1 METLQKYLGQ
11 VKVPCA
17 TDNVYKEECV
27 LSFDTPET
35 PTGLYVSLTSFLG
48 FGVEYA
54 GRYAER
60 SGHRVFLHL
69 KRDKIEIPDAS
80 TTGTGGGADGPEKK
94 ITRLA
99 IGVEGGATTES
110 KKYEYTEH
118 YKVVVYEAGSAA
130 GPPTVS
136 LEYPNTDLPLL
147 VQNAVDAIQRAEAAS
162 VKREREQLAGTWDG
176 EIRQVSRHA
185 ADLLQL
191 DNGRKIPPTG
201 WKCEKCDLTS
211 NLWLNLTDGSIMC
224 GRKFFDGSGGNDHAV
239 NHYKETS
246 YPLAVK
252 LGTITADGKGDVYS
266 YSEDDM
272 VEDPHLVKHL
282 AHWGINVGQLEKTEK
297 SMIELEL
304 DLNQRIGEW
313 GILCES
319 ASQLKPIAGPGYTGM
334 KNLGNTCYLNSVMQ
348 VMFTIPDFVRR
359 FVEGADAIFERA
371 PADPANDFNVQ
382 MAKLGTGLCS
392 GKYSV
397 LSDNT
402 LDTIDSSS
410 GGIAPTMFKAL
421 IGRGHPDF
429 STKQQQDAQEFFLHL
444 VSSLEKHSRQPP
456 AANPAE
462 ALKFCIEDRVECCSS
477 GKVMYN
483 RRDEWCLPL
492 QIPLQKATNIEEVK
506 RYEAEREAAEKEGRR
521 LDPDS
526 LVRPKI
532 PLSAC
537 LDTFAQPELVEQFY
551 SSAINAKTTAK
562 KTTKLASMPDYLML
576 HLKKFTLKEDWTS
589 IKLDVAIDI
598 PEVLDL
604 ETLRGTGKQPDEEEL
619 PDIVGRPPTPPP
631 MDPEVMEQLI
641 GMGFPPE
648 ACKRA
653 IFFTKNTGIEPATQ
667 WMMEHIAD
675 ADFAAPFVPPGT
687 GGKSGAAG
695 SAAAAAAAA
704 AFTPDPV
711 GLEMLMGMGF
721 TDRQATKALRE
732 TGNNTE
738 RAVDWI
744 FSHTDELDTMAIDDA
759 TFDSVATA
767 AAAAAGGG
775 GSAGASAASSAGAAQ
790 ASAGKSSGPTYRDGT
805 GKYKLVA
812 FISHMGTSAQVGH
825 YVCHILKDGQWVI
838 FNDNKVAISQNP
850 PKELGYLYL
859 YQRVRPAA
867 CDTLRYG
874 PEDMR
879 SQKKCHEFPSFSS
892 K

>member
-1 METLQKYLGQ
+1 METLRKYLNQ

-17 TDNVYKEECV
+17 SDNVYKEECV
-27 LSFDTPET
+27 YSFDNPET
-35 PTGLYVSLTSFLG
+35 DTGLYVSLTSFLG
-48 FGVEYA
+48 FGEQHVRAYA
-54 GRYAER
+54 DRTGN
-60 SGHRVFLHL
+60 RVFLHL
-69 KRDKIEIPDAS
+69 KRDKIDVTDPSIADGAGS
-80 TTGTGGGADGPEKK
+80 ADGPEKK

-99 IGVEGGATTES
+99 IGVEGGYTGAES
-110 KKYEYTEH
+110 KKYEYKEH
-118 YKVVVYEAGSAA
+118 FQVVVFDEPVAR
-130 GPPTVS
+130 
-136 LEYPNTDLPLL
+136 LDYPNVDLPLQ
-147 VQNAVDAIQRAEAAS
+147 VQNAIEAVQKAEAAS
-162 VKREREQLAGTWDG
+162 VKREREQLANTWDG
-176 EIRQVSRHA
+176 EIRQVSAHA

-191 DNGRKIPPTG
+191 DNGKKIPPTG

-239 NHYKETS
+239 NHYKETN

-272 VEDPHLVKHL
+272 VEDPHLVQHL

-319 ASQLKPIAGPGYTGM
+319 GSQLKPIAGPGYTGM

-348 VMFTIPDFVRR
+348 VLFTIPDFVHR
-359 FVEGADAIFERA
+359 FVDGAKAIYDSF

-397 LSDNT
+397 LTESS
-402 LDTIDSSS
+402 LDTADSAS
-410 GGIAPTMFKAL
+410 GGIAPNMFKAL

-444 VSSLEKHSRQPP
+444 ISTLEKHSRHQP
-456 AANPAE
+456 NPAE
-462 ALKFCIEDRVECCSS
+462 ALRFCIEDRVECCSS

-492 QIPLQKATNIEEVK
+492 QIPLQKATNLDEVK
-506 RYEAEREAAEKEGRR
+506 QYEAERAAAEREGRR
-521 LDPDS
+521 LDPDA
-526 LVRPKI
+526 LVRPRI
-532 PLSAC
+532 TLAAC
-537 LDTFAQPELVEQFY
+537 LDTFAQAELVEQFY
-551 SSAINAKTTAK
+551 STAIGAKTTAK
-562 KTTKLASMPDYLML
+562 KTTKLASMPDYLLL

-589 IKLDVAIDI
+589 LKLDVAIDI

-604 ETLRGTGKQPDEEEL
+604 ETLRGTGKQPHEEEL
-619 PDIVGRPPTPPP
+619 PDIAGREPTPPP
-631 MDPEVMEQLI
+631 MDPEVMDQLL

-667 WMMEHIAD
+667 WIMEHIAD
-675 ADFAAPFVPPGT
+675 ADFASPFVPPGT
-687 GGKSGAAG
+687 GGKSGAGAG
-695 SAAAAAAAA
+695 AAAAAA
-704 AFTPDPV
+704 AFVPDPV

-721 TDRQATKALRE
+721 TDRQATKALKE

-744 FSHTDELDTMAIDDA
+744 FSHTDELDSMAIDDA
-759 TFDSVATA
+759 TSDSVATA
-767 AAAAAGGG
+767 AAAAGAG
-775 GSAGASAASSAGAAQ
+775 SEAGAGPGVAQGSS
-790 ASAGKSSGPTYRDGT
+790 YRDGT

-859 YQRVRPAA
+859 YQRV
-867 CDTLRYG
+867 
-874 PEDMR
+874 
-879 SQKKCHEFPSFSS
+879 
-892 K
+892 

>member
-1 METLQKYLGQ
+1 METLQKHLGQ

-17 TDNVYKEECV
+17 SDNVYKEECV
-27 LSFDTPET
+27 YSFDNPESD
-35 PTGLYVSLTSFLG
+35 TGLYVSLASFLG
-48 FGVEYA
+48 FGEEHY
-54 GRYAER
+54 RQYAER
-60 SGHRVFLHL
+60 SGNRVFVHL
-69 KRDKIEIPDAS
+69 KRDKIEITDPEAAAS
-80 TTGTGGGADGPEKK
+80 SGGGEGPEKK

-99 IGVEGGATTES
+99 IGVEGGYNAADT
-110 KKYEYTEH
+110 KKYDYREH
-118 YKVVVYEAGSAA
+118 YQVVVVATDE
-130 GPPTVS
+130 PTTTVR
-136 LEYPNTDLPLL
+136 LDYPNAELPLL
-147 VQNAVDAIQRAEAAS
+147 VQNAVEAIQKAEAAS

-176 EIRQVSRHA
+176 EIRQVSQHA
-185 ADLLQL
+185 LDLLQL

-239 NHYKETS
+239 NHYKQTN

-313 GILCES
+313 GLLCES

-348 VMFTIPDFVRR
+348 VMFTIPDFVKR
-359 FVEGADAIFERA
+359 FVEGSKGIFDTF

-392 GKYSV
+392 GRYSV
-397 LSDNT
+397 LSENSLDT
-402 LDTIDSSS
+402 LDSSG

-421 IGRGHPDF
+421 IGQGHPDF

-444 VSSLEKHSRQPP
+444 ISTLEKHSRHQ
-456 AANPAE
+456 ANPAD
-462 ALKFCIEDRVECCSS
+462 ALRFCIEDRVECCSS

-492 QIPLQKATNIEEVK
+492 QIPLQRATNLDEVK
-506 RYEAEREAAEKEGRR
+506 QYEAERDAAEKEGRR

-532 PLSAC
+532 PLAAC

-551 SSAINAKTTAK
+551 SSAIGAKTTAK

-589 IKLDVAIDI
+589 VKLDVAIDI

-604 ETLRGTGKQPDEEEL
+604 ETLRGTGKQAHEEEL
-619 PDIVGRPPTPPP
+619 PDIAGRPPTPPP
-631 MDPEVMEQLI
+631 MDPEVMAQLL

-653 IFFTKNTGIEPATQ
+653 IFFTKNSGIEPATQ

-675 ADFAAPFVPPGT
+675 ADFASPFVPPGT
-687 GGKSGAAG
+687 EGKAGG
-695 SAAAAAAAA
+695 AAAAT
-704 AFTPDPV
+704 FVPDPV

-721 TDRQATKALRE
+721 TDRQASKALKE

-744 FSHTDELDTMAIDDA
+744 FSHTDELDSMAIDDA
-759 TFDSVATA
+759 TSDSVATA
-767 AAAAAGGG
+767 AAAAASGG
-775 GSAGASAASSAGAAQ
+775 AASTSNQ
-790 ASAGKSSGPTYRDGT
+790 GPTYRDGT

-825 YVCHILKDGQWVI
+825 YVCHICKDGQWVI

-859 YQRVRPAA
+859 YQRV
-867 CDTLRYG
+867 
-874 PEDMR
+874 
-879 SQKKCHEFPSFSS
+879 
-892 K
+892 

>member
-1 METLQKYLGQ
+1 METLQKHLAQ

-17 TDNVYKEECV
+17 SDNVYKEECV
-27 LSFDTPET
+27 YSFDTPESA
-35 PTGLYVSLTSFLG
+35 TGLYVSLATFLG
-48 FGVEYA
+48 FGEEHA
-54 GRYAER
+54 SRYAQR
-60 SGHRVFLHL
+60 SGNRVFLHL
-69 KRDKIEIPDAS
+69 KRDKTELPDPAS
-80 TTGTGGGADGPEKK
+80 GTSGGSGAEGPEKK

-99 IGVEGGATTES
+99 IGVEGGATVDN
-110 KKYEYTEH
+110 KKYEYKEH
-118 YKVVVYEAGSAA
+118 FKVVVFADDGSGA
-130 GPPTVS
+130 VR
-136 LEYPNTDLPLL
+136 LEYPDPELPLL

-191 DNGRKIPPTG
+191 ANGRKIPPTG

-348 VMFTIPDFVRR
+348 VMYTIPDFVRR
-359 FVEGADAIFERA
+359 FVDGSGAIFDNA

-397 LSDNT
+397 LSENS
-402 LDTIDSSS
+402 LDTVGDPTS

-421 IGRGHPDF
+421 IGQGHPDF

-444 VSSLEKHSRQPP
+444 VSTLEKHSRHQ
-456 AANPAE
+456 ANPAD

-506 RYEAEREAAEKEGRR
+506 RYEAEREAADKEGRR

-532 PLSAC
+532 PLAAC
-537 LDTFAQPELVEQFY
+537 LDTFAQPELVDQFY

-604 ETLRGTGKQPDEEEL
+604 ETLRGTGKQPNEEEL

-631 MDPEVMEQLI
+631 MDPEVMEQLL
-641 GMGFPPE
+641 GMGFPQE

-653 IFFTKNTGIEPATQ
+653 IFFTKNTGVEPATQ

-687 GGKSGAAG
+687 GGKTGAQPAVA
-695 SAAAAAAAA
+695 S
-704 AFTPDPV
+704 FEPDPV

-721 TDRQATKALRE
+721 TDRQASKALRE

-767 AAAAAGGG
+767 AAAG
-775 GSAGASAASSAGAAQ
+775 AASGSTAAQ
-790 ASAGKSSGPTYRDGT
+790 ATVGTSKPPGPSYRDGT

-812 FISHMGTSAQVGH
+812 FISHMGASAQVGH

-859 YQRVRPAA
+859 YQRV
-867 CDTLRYG
+867 
-874 PEDMR
+874 
-879 SQKKCHEFPSFSS
+879 
-892 K
+892 